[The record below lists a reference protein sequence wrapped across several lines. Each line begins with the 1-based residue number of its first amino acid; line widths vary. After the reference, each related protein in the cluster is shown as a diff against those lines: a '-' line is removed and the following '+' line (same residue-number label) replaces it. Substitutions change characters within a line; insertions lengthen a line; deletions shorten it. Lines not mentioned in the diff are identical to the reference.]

1 MFRRVPH
8 FFRGAKMNS
17 RLGIFS
23 IACATAILTTTAAN
37 AHTGTGLGTG
47 FLHPL
52 SGLDH
57 LLALLAVG
65 IWAGRAGGKKL
76 WALPASFVILM
87 ATGAVLA
94 IGGVV
99 LPGVES
105 AIFASVAI
113 LILLASI
120 ATRLNAVLAAA
131 ITGVFAMF
139 HGAAHGM
146 EMAVAAP
153 ISYIAGFLAASVLI
167 MAAGAAF
174 GAAIERIRLSLV
186 ASD

>member
-1 MFRRVPH
+1 
-8 FFRGAKMNS
+8 MNS

-23 IACATAILTTTAAN
+23 IAFATAILTTTAAS
-37 AHTGTGLGTG
+37 AHTGTAVGAG

-65 IWAGRAGGKKL
+65 VWAGRAGGKKL
-76 WALPASFVILM
+76 WSLPASFLVLM

-94 IGGVV
+94 IGGIA
-99 LPGVES
+99 LPGVET

-113 LILLASI
+113 LVLLASV
-120 ATRLNAVLAAA
+120 AMRLNAALAATV
-131 ITGVFAMF
+131 TGGFALF

-153 ISYIAGFLAASVLI
+153 ISYIAGFLAASVVV
-167 MAAGAAF
+167 MAAGAAA
-174 GAAIERIRLSLV
+174 GAAIERIRMARV
-186 ASD
+186 AAD

>member
-1 MFRRVPH
+1 
-8 FFRGAKMNS
+8 MNS
-17 RLGIFS
+17 RLGVFS

-65 IWAGRAGGKKL
+65 VWAGRAGGKKL
-76 WALPASFVILM
+76 WTLPASFIVLM

-99 LPGVES
+99 LPGVET

-113 LILLASI
+113 LVLLASI

-131 ITGVFAMF
+131 VTGGFAVF

-146 EMAVAAP
+146 EMAVTTP
-153 ISYIAGFLAASVLI
+153 TSYVAGFLAASVVI
-167 MAAGAAF
+167 MAAGAVF
-174 GAAIERIRLSLV
+174 GTAIERIRLSRL
-186 ASD
+186 ATD